1 MSQVRAVEPLEGA
14 QGSQSAPEYFMS
26 LAEDFDYII
35 GSDLLYFPESIQPLF
50 KMLEKL
56 FQINKKPE

>member
-1 MSQVRAVEPLEGA
+1 
-14 QGSQSAPEYFMS
+14 MS